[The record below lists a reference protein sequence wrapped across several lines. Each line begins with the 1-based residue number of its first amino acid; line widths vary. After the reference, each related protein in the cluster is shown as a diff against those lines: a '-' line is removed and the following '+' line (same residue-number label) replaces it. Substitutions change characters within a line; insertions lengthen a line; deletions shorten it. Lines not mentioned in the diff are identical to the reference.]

1 MIEGGVQTAVVM
13 LLVAASALVGV
24 FLTEQQLPQQLA
36 AEITGF
42 TENKYVVLGL
52 LNVLF
57 LVLGL
62 FLHSAAAIILVVPV
76 VIPLVNAY
84 GIDPVHFGLIVTLN
98 LGIGQQTPP
107 VASVL
112 VTACSVAKADIWE
125 VSKVN
130 INFIMV
136 LFVVLMMVTYIPA
149 IPMSLVE
156 LFYR

>member
-1 MIEGGVQTAVVM
+1 MIRIFVIRMDQIDSERY
-13 LLVAASALVGV
+13 LYNINL
-24 FLTEQQLPQQLA
+24 
-36 AEITGF
+36 II
-42 TENKYVVLGL
+42 
-52 LNVLF
+52 
-57 LVLGL
+57 GL
-62 FLHSAAAIILVVPV
+62 FLHSAAAIILVVPIV
-76 VIPLVNAY
+76 MPLVQAA
-84 GIDPVHFGLIVTLN
+84 GIDPVHFGIVVTLN

-130 INFIMV
+130 IYFIGV
-136 LFVVLMMVTYIPA
+136 LFTVLMLVTYVPA